1 MRSAVLDA
9 RDIRFSQ
16 SETTIVDGISTQ
28 LMGTI
33 CNDKPVGERVFR
45 ASIAPER
52 NRSTFSVLMGTTMAE
67 LVNLK
72 RFKKRREREQ
82 SERQAETNRALH
94 GRTKSQRA
102 ADDKRA
108 TRERD
113 VLDQHR
119 IDGEDAS

>member
-1 MRSAVLDA
+1 
-9 RDIRFSQ
+9 
-16 SETTIVDGISTQ
+16 
-28 LMGTI
+28 MGTI
-33 CNDKPVGERVFR
+33 HNDKPVGERVFR
-45 ASIAPER
+45 DSGYPLCASIAPEQ

-108 TRERD
+108 MRERD